1 MPVGTDDLPDVVG
14 IVGSRGPDES
24 RGRPTGWTDYQLV
37 LRLMGR
43 IQTVRRSRGRIA
55 TIVSG
60 GAPSGV
66 DFHARLAARNLGM
79 CFGEHLI
86 ADPTTVDCPND
97 HFHEIK
103 ALWRGRD
110 GKAPLN
116 RHAGMERNDKLV
128 RHCGLV
134 LALFAPG
141 EWTPGTSD
149 VIRRCREYDIP
160 VLIYHEG
167 VWRE

>member
-1 MPVGTDDLPDVVG
+1 MTAELSRKLDTLPDVVG
-14 IVGSRGPDES
+14 IVGSRGPDPVKQ
-24 RGRPTGWTDYQLV
+24 RVGWDNYPLILNIV
-37 LRLMGR
+37 RR
-43 IQTVRRSRGRIA
+43 IQNVRHAAGLVA

-66 DFHARLAARNLGM
+66 DFQTKVACRNLAF
-79 CFGEHLI
+79 CFGEHLVK
-86 ADPTTVDCPND
+86 DPTSVDCGRD
-97 HFHEIK
+97 HFHEFMAK
-103 ALWRGRD
+103 WRVG
-110 GKAPLN
+110 GEFN
-116 RHAGMERNDKLV
+116 RRAGFDRNDLLV

-134 LALFAPG
+134 LALLAPG

-167 VWRE
+167 VWR